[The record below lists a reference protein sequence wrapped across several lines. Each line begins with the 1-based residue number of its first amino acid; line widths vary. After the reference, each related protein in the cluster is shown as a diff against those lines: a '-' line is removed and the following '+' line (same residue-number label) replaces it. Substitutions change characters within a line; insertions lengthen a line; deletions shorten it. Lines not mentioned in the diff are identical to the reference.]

1 MAPGQV
7 CNVAQPSRGTQQE
20 SSMDNK
26 RESPRTP
33 FKVRIRIDHPEHGR
47 MLVHT
52 RDISD
57 TGVFVILDDAQ
68 KLLHI
73 GEVVSGQVQDLP
85 IEAPVVEMEVVRFE
99 SSGMGLRFRR
109 D

>member
-1 MAPGQV
+1 M
-7 CNVAQPSRGTQQE
+7 E
-20 SSMDNK
+20 NK

-33 FKVRIRIDHPEHGR
+33 IKVRIRIDHPQHGQ

-68 KLLHI
+68 NLLQI

-85 IEAPVVEMEVVRFE
+85 IEAPVVQMEVVRFE
-99 SSGMGLRFRR
+99 ARGMGLRFQR

>member
-1 MAPGQV
+1 M
-7 CNVAQPSRGTQQE
+7 E
-20 SSMDNK
+20 NK

-33 FKVRIRIDHPEHGR
+33 FKVRIRIEHPRHGQ

-57 TGVFVILDDAQ
+57 TGVFVILDDARQ
-68 KLLHI
+68 LLQI

-85 IEAPVVEMEVVRFE
+85 IEAPVVLMEVVRFE
-99 SSGMGLRFRR
+99 AAGMGLRFQR